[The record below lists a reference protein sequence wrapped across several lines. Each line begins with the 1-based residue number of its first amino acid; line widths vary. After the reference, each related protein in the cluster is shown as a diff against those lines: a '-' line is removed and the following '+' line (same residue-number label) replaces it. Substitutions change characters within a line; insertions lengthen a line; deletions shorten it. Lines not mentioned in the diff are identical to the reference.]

1 MIGAA
6 IGGAIGTI
14 LVPEVKSFVKKRLKK
29 KVIETGTKVSE
40 EYLEHF
46 YIEGLKY
53 LHKIANEQLPR
64 LIHTAEKRHNRS
76 NHSCQVCP
84 RNVDHSS
91 AFN

>member
-1 MIGAA
+1 MIGV
-6 IGGAIGTI
+6 AIGTI

-46 YIEGLKY
+46 CINGLEY
-53 LHKIANEQLPR
+53 LHK
-64 LIHTAEKRHNRS
+64 LIHSAKKRHRS
-76 NHSCQVCP
+76 KNICQVCH
-84 RNVDHSS
+84 RNVVHSS